1 MYNEI
6 IEFWFTET
14 DNKNWFT
21 KDPNFDQLIRSRFG
35 DLHTQAA
42 KCELFSWRSTALGC
56 LAEVIVLDQFSR
68 NMYRQTADS
77 FAYDTLSL
85 SLAQSAISRGIDLE
99 LTSAQQVF
107 LYMPF
112 MHSESLV
119 IHQQA
124 VKLFTQLG
132 VESSLRFEI
141 RHKAIIEQFGRYPH
155 RNKILNRISSD
166 EENSFLLQPGS
177 SF

>member
-1 MYNEI
+1 
-6 IEFWFTET
+6 
-14 DNKNWFT
+14 
-21 KDPNFDQLIRSRFG
+21 
-35 DLHTQAA
+35 
-42 KCELFSWRSTALGC
+42 
-56 LAEVIVLDQFSR
+56 
-68 NMYRQTADS
+68 
-77 FAYDTLSL
+77 
-85 SLAQSAISRGIDLE
+85 
-99 LTSAQQVF
+99 
-107 LYMPF
+107 MPF